1 MEIADRSGVARGF
14 GKGRAAEQ
22 MRHVGF
28 LGGENNLCDAVTVDT

>member
-1 MEIADRSGVARGF
+1 METADRSGVAREF

-28 LGGENNLCDAVTVDT
+28 LGMKIICVML